1 MERELFRKICRDV
14 DDRKEWADRQ
24 AVWYR
29 MRREGIRRINKP
41 YPNAADRHFPLI
53 EMAIKKLK
61 PTCLLQIFANERL
74 ADFIAAEPQDTDDI
88 VPVGWWFDY
97 KMRQLSNFEDEIDL
111 IADYRYLY
119 GNSVMKLIWDEEN
132 KKLRFDAIEPI
143 FIIVPD
149 NTEDIRTAAY
159 LVHVK
164 HLSTWD
170 YLHGPESDLYTNK
183 SKTFLKTIQGGRP
196 DADYGNEV
204 DFISA
209 KRSSEG
215 ITHCDDEDTIIL
227 WEIYERP
234 EHNKC
239 IIHTISPQ
247 RADIDIRPPFDLT
260 YKHKFNPFVDFP
272 VEKVGKSFYSSRG
285 IAELG
290 APFQSYICKLQN
302 GKADAIDWFNF
313 PMLSASKD
321 LPITQ
326 NVTLEPGV
334 IIPFQVAPIQLG
346 APPISWDQEM
356 ANTRDTAEQLFGVP
370 DFGMGEK
377 AYDQGKRKS
386 SDETATEIN
395 YKASV
400 TNQTIDLAN
409 RVFRRK
415 LGMLYIMAWELLCQK
430 DKDLEYLQGTE
441 YKSLDKDVKEK
452 VESLR
457 PSGSAGS
464 WNIAQRWQ
472 KAIQRKAM
480 YGKSP
485 YVKQHE
491 LDKMS
496 LELDEPGLVERL
508 YQDPGEEEANQA
520 EAAAKEIPT
529 LKEGLPLRPKPG
541 DKHDIHAKVAG
552 QAIVKAAMS
561 PKDEEPDGMKALMDH
576 YKAHMQVLQQV
587 NPQLAA
593 QLDNQLKQALQG
605 VMVAKQ
611 RQQQQK
617 DAMIMGRPA
626 QPMDQGAAA
635 PPPQQPNGQEQMAPP
650 QPMGPPR
657 TGAM

>member
-1 MERELFRKICRDV
+1 MDTDLFKKIGKDI
-14 DDRKEWADRQ
+14 DGRKEWADRQ
-24 AVWYR
+24 PVWYR
-29 MRREGIRRINKP
+29 MRREGIRRLNKP
-41 YPNAADRHFPLI
+41 YPNAADRHYPLI

-74 ADFIAAEPQDTDDI
+74 ADFIAAEPGDTDDI
-88 VPVGWWFDY
+88 VPVAWWFDY
-97 KMRQLSNFEDEIDL
+97 KMRQKSNFEDEIDL

-119 GNSVMKLIWDEEN
+119 GNSVMKCIWDEDN

-170 YLHGPESDLYTNK
+170 YLHGPESDLYTHK
-183 SKTFLKTIQGGRP
+183 DKTFLKTIQGGNSG
-196 DADYGNEV
+196 ATYQGEYEFV
-204 DFISA
+204 SA
-209 KRSSEG
+209 RRSSEG
-215 ITHCDDEDTIIL
+215 ITHSNDEDTIIL

-234 EHNKC
+234 EHDKC
-239 IIHTISPQ
+239 VIHTISPQ
-247 RADIDIRPPFDLT
+247 RADIDIRSPFDLT
-260 YKHKFNPFVDFP
+260 YKHGFNPFVDFP
-272 VEKVGKSFYSSRG
+272 VEKIGKSFYSSRG

-290 APFQSYICKLQN
+290 APFQSYMCKLQN

-326 NVTLEPGV
+326 NVNLEPGV

-346 APPISWDQEM
+346 SPPISWDAEM

-415 LGMLYIMAWELLCQK
+415 LGMLYQMAWDLLIEK
-430 DKDLEYLQGTE
+430 DEDMEYFQGPDFKMLPE
-441 YKSLDKDVKEK
+441 EVKEK
-452 VESLR
+452 VASVR

-472 KAIQRKAM
+472 KAVQRKMM

-508 YQDPGEEEANQA
+508 YQDPGAEEQDQA
-520 EAAAKEIPT
+520 EAQAKEIPT
-529 LKEGLPLRPKPG
+529 LMEGMPLRIKPS
-541 DKHDIHAKVAG
+541 DKHDIHAQVA
-552 QAIVKAAMS
+552 AKNIVKAALS
-561 PKDEEPDGMKALMDH
+561 PENEDQAGMQALMQH
-576 YKAHMQVLQQV
+576 YKQHIMELAKV
-587 NPQLAA
+587 NPQLAK
-593 QLDNQLKQALQG
+593 QLDQQLQQAMQQ
-605 VMVAKQ
+605 VMIQ
-611 RQQQQK
+611 RERQKQQK
-617 DAMIMGRPA
+617 QDMLLGRTPQA
-626 QPMDQGAAA
+626 MDQGAAA
-635 PPPQQPNGQEQMAPP
+635 PPPAPPQGQTAPP

>member
-1 MERELFRKICRDV
+1 MDRDLFRKICKDI
-14 DDRKEWADRQ
+14 DGRKEWADRQ
-24 AVWYR
+24 PVWYR
-29 MRREGIRRINKP
+29 MRREGIRRLNKP
-41 YPNAADRHFPLI
+41 YPNAADRHYPLI

-74 ADFIAAEPQDTDDI
+74 ADFIAGEPQDTNDV
-88 VPVGWWFDY
+88 VPVAWWFDY
-97 KMRQLSNFEDEIDL
+97 KMRQKSNFEDEIDL

-119 GNSVMKLIWDEEN
+119 GNSVMKVTWDED
-132 KKLRFDAIEPI
+132 KDQLRFDAIEPI

-149 NTEDIRTAAY
+149 NTEDIRRAAY
-159 LVHVK
+159 LAHVR

-170 YLHGPESDLYTNK
+170 YLHGPESDLYPHK
-183 SKTFLKTIQGGRP
+183 DKAFLKTIQGGSSG
-196 DADYGNEV
+196 ADYQGEYEFV
-204 DFISA
+204 SA

-215 ITHCDDEDTIIL
+215 ITHSNDEDTIIL
-227 WEIYERP
+227 WEIYERESP
-234 EHNKC
+234 DKC
-239 IIHTISPQ
+239 VIHTISPQ
-247 RADIDIRPPFDLT
+247 RADIDIRPSFELT
-260 YKHKFNPFVDFP
+260 YKHNLNPFVDFP
-272 VEKVGKSFYSSRG
+272 IEKVGKSFYSSRG

-290 APFQSYICKLQN
+290 APFQSYMCKLQN

-326 NVTLEPGV
+326 NVNLEPGV

-346 APPISWDQEM
+346 APPISWDAEM

-400 TNQTIDLAN
+400 TNQTIDLGN

-415 LGMLYIMAWELLCQK
+415 LGMLYQMAWDLLCEK
-430 DKDLEYLQGTE
+430 DKDMEYLQGAGFKMLPE
-441 YKSLDKDVKEK
+441 DVKEK
-452 VESLR
+452 VSSLR

-472 KAIQRKAM
+472 KSVQRKM
-480 YGKSP
+480 LYGKSP
-485 YVKQHE
+485 YVKQYE

-520 EAAAKEIPT
+520 EIQAKEIPA
-529 LKEGLPLRPKPG
+529 LKEGNPIKPKPS
-541 DKHDIHAKVAG
+541 DRHEIHAQVAG
-552 QAIVKAAMS
+552 KAIIKSAMS
-561 PKDEEPDGMKALMDH
+561 NQNEEPQGMQQLMNH
-576 YKAHMQVLQQV
+576 YKQHIMALNQV
-587 NPQLAA
+587 NPQLAQ
-593 QLDNQLKQALQG
+593 QLDKQFQAAMEQA
-605 VMVAKQ
+605 MQ
-611 RQQQQK
+611 RKQQQQNVK
-617 DAMIMGRPA
+617 NDMLLGRTP
-626 QPMDQGAAA
+626 QPMGNGAAA
-635 PPPQQPNGQEQMAPP
+635 PPPPRPQAQTAPP
-650 QPMGPPR
+650 QPMGPPPM
-657 TGAM
+657 G

>member
-1 MERELFRKICRDV
+1 MDRDLFKKICKDI
-14 DDRKEWADRQ
+14 DGRKEWADRQ
-24 AVWYR
+24 PVWYR

-74 ADFIAAEPQDTDDI
+74 ADFIAAEPQDTNDV
-88 VPVGWWFDY
+88 VPVAWWFDY
-97 KMRQLSNFEDEIDL
+97 KMRQKSNFEDEIDL

-119 GNSVMKLIWDEEN
+119 GNAVMKCIWDED
-132 KKLRFDAIEPI
+132 KKQLKFDAIEPI

-149 NTEDIRTAAY
+149 NTDDVRTAAY

-170 YLHGPESDLYTNK
+170 YLHGPESDLYPNK
-183 SKTFLKTIQGGRP
+183 DKTFLKTIQGGSSG
-196 DADYGNEV
+196 ADYQGEYEFV
-204 DFISA
+204 SA

-215 ITHCDDEDTIIL
+215 ITHSNDEDTIIL
-227 WEIYERP
+227 WEAYERK
-234 EHNKC
+234 EFDKC
-239 IIHTISPQ
+239 VIHTISPQ

-260 YKHKFNPFVDFP
+260 YKHNLNPFMDFP

-326 NVTLEPGV
+326 NVNLEPGV

-346 APPISWDQEM
+346 SPPISWDAEM

-386 SDETATEIN
+386 TDETATEIN

-415 LGMLYIMAWELLCQK
+415 LGMLYQMAWDLLCEK
-430 DKDLEYLQGTE
+430 DEDMEYLQGADFHALPE
-441 YKSLDKDVKEK
+441 DVKDK
-452 VESLR
+452 VKSLR

-472 KAIQRKAM
+472 KSVQRKAL
-480 YGKSP
+480 YGQSP
-485 YVKQHE
+485 YIKQNE

-508 YQDPGEEEANQA
+508 YQDPGEEEANQM
-520 EAAAKEIPT
+520 EAQAKEIPA
-529 LKEGLPLRPKPG
+529 LKEGNPIKPKPS
-541 DKHDIHAKVAG
+541 DKHDIHATVAAKG
-552 QAIVKAAMS
+552 IVKSAMS
-561 PKDEEPDGMKALMDH
+561 NKNEDPEGMQQLMNH
-576 YKAHMQVLQQV
+576 YKQHIMELNKV
-587 NPQLAA
+587 NPQLAQQIDK
-593 QLDNQLKQALQG
+593 QLQAAMTQ
-605 VMVAKQ
+605 VMQNKQ
-611 RQQQQK
+611 RQQGMAN
-617 DAMIMGRPA
+617 DRMLGRSPGT
-626 QPMDQGAAA
+626 MEQGAA
-635 PPPQQPNGQEQMAPP
+635 PPPPPPQGQTAPP
-650 QPMGPPR
+650 QPMGPPPA
-657 TGAM
+657 G

>member
-1 MERELFRKICRDV
+1 MDSSLFKKIQRDI
-14 DDRKEWADRQ
+14 DARREWADRQ
-24 AVWYR
+24 PVWYR
-29 MRREGIRRINKP
+29 MRREGIRRLNKP
-41 YPNAADRHFPLI
+41 YANAADRHFPLI

-74 ADFIAAEPQDTDDI
+74 ADFIAAEPQDTDDVI
-88 VPVGWWFDY
+88 PVSWWFDY
-97 KMRQLSNFEDEIDL
+97 KMRQKSNFEDAIDL

-119 GNSVMKLIWDEEN
+119 GNAHMKCIWDEDR
-132 KKLRFDAIEPI
+132 KQIRFDAIEPI

-149 NTEDIRTAAY
+149 NTEDVRTAPY

-164 HLSTWD
+164 HLSEWE
-170 YLHGPESDLYTNK
+170 YLHGPDSDLYKNH
-183 SKTFLKTIQGGRP
+183 SETFLETIKGGNSS
-196 DADYGNEV
+196 ADFGGESEFV
-204 DFISA
+204 SA
-209 KRSSEG
+209 RRSSEG
-215 ITHCDDEDTIIL
+215 VTHSNDEDTIIL
-227 WEIYERP
+227 WEVYERTDKD
-234 EHNKC
+234 KC
-239 IIHTISPQ
+239 TVHTICPQ
-247 RADIDIRPPFDLT
+247 RADVDIRPSFKLT
-260 YKHKFNPFVDFP
+260 YTNNYNPFVDFP
-272 VEKVGKSFYSSRG
+272 VEKVGKSIYSSRG

-326 NVTLEPGV
+326 NINLEPGV
-334 IIPFQVAPIQLG
+334 IIPFAVAPIQLG
-346 APPISWDQEM
+346 QPPISWDAEM

-415 LGMLYIMAWELLCQK
+415 LGILYQMAWDLLC
-430 DKDLEYLQGTE
+430 DKDEDMEYMQGDE
-441 YKSLDKDVKEK
+441 FHALPEDVKEK
-452 VESLR
+452 VKNLR

-472 KAIQRKAM
+472 KSVQRKTL

-485 YVKQHE
+485 FIKQHE

-520 EAAAKEIPT
+520 EMQMKEVPA
-529 LKEGLPLRPKPG
+529 LKEGAPLRTKPS
-541 DKHDIHAKVAG
+541 DNHQIHAAVTAKAL
-552 QAIVKAAMS
+552 VKAAMS
-561 PKDEEPDGMKALMDH
+561 PKNEEQEGVAAMMAH
-576 YKAHMQVLQQV
+576 YKSHIQELAKV
-587 NPQLAA
+587 NPQMA
-593 QLDNQLKQALQG
+593 QQIDKQLQMAMQQ
-605 VMVAKQ
+605 VMQQ

-617 DAMIMGRPA
+617 MKEDALMGKRP
-626 QPMDQGAAA
+626 QPMEQGAA
-635 PPPQQPNGQEQMAPP
+635 PPPQLPQGQTAPP
-650 QPMGPPR
+650 QPMGPPPM
-657 TGAM
+657 G